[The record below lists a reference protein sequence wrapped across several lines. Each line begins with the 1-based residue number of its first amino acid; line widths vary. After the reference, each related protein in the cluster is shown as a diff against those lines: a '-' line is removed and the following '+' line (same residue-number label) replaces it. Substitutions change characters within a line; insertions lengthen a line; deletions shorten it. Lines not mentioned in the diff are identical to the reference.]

1 MSRTSYQL
9 HDNVAVVSLDDPP
22 INALGHAMRG
32 EIVAAVERGLAD
44 PNVQA
49 IVLIGS
55 ERLFSG
61 GADIREFNTPAMFA
75 EPSLATMIATME
87 DASKPIIV
95 AIAGTCMG
103 GGLELSLGCHYR
115 VAKAGAH
122 IALPEVKIGL
132 LPGAGGTQRLPRLIG
147 VEAALNVIVSGATLP
162 VEQFK
167 GSPLFDAI
175 VDGPLLEG
183 VLAFTQGLLAQ
194 GAPLKRVR
202 DLKVTHPKAD
212 ALLLFARNSIGAVT
226 RHYPAPLKCVDAI
239 EAAVKRR
246 FDDGIEY
253 ERELFG
259 QLMMSEVSHALRHV
273 FFAERAASKIAD
285 VPADTPTRNIA
296 RVGVVGGGTMGSGIA
311 INFLNAGLPVVMLE
325 TSPEAL
331 ERGVASIRKVLEGA
345 VAKGKSTQE
354 KATQR
359 YALLRP
365 TLDYA
370 DFADADLVI
379 EAVYEDIGVKQ
390 TVFQHLDA
398 VCKPGAILAS
408 NTSTLDLNRIAA
420 FTARPQDVIGAHFF
434 SPANVM
440 PLLEVVRG
448 EHTGK
453 DVLAT
458 VMQLAKRIK
467 KTAVVSGVCDGFIG
481 NRMINMYSRAA
492 MALLEEGAS
501 PQQLDAALENFGM
514 AMGPCRMADMAGGD
528 IGWAVRKRQYA
539 EHPAMKRQVI
549 ADRLCERGRFGQK
562 TGAGFYRYEPGR
574 RDALPDPEVDALI
587 AAYRQEAGITPRKI
601 PASEIVERCVYA
613 LINEAA
619 RLLDEGI
626 AQRASDIDVVYLM
639 GYGFPPYRGGPMLYA
654 DRIGLANLI
663 RAIKRFAAAPH
674 AEPGFWEPAPLL
686 TRLAD
691 AGATFH

>member
-9 HDNVAVVSLDDPP
+9 HDNVAVIGLDDPP

-32 EIVAAVERGLAD
+32 EIVAAVVQGLAD
-44 PNVQA
+44 PAVQA

-87 DASKPIIV
+87 DAGKPVIV

-103 GGLELSLGCHYR
+103 GGLELALGCHYR
-115 VAKAGAH
+115 VAKSGAQ

-147 VEAALNVIVSGATLP
+147 VEAALNVIVSGATVP

-167 GSPLFDAI
+167 GSALFDAI

-183 VLAFTQGLLAQ
+183 TLAFAQSVLAQA
-194 GAPLKRVR
+194 APLKRVR
-202 DLKVTHPKAD
+202 DLKVGHPKAD
-212 ALLLFARNSIGAVT
+212 ALFLFARNSIGAVT
-226 RHYPAPLKCVDAI
+226 QHYPAPLKCVDAI

-246 FDDGIEY
+246 FDEGLAY
-253 ERELFG
+253 ERELFA
-259 QLMMSEVSHALRHV
+259 QLMMSEASNALRHV

-285 VPADTPTRNIA
+285 VPADTPTRNIV

-311 INFLNAGLPVVMLE
+311 INFLNAGLPVVLLE
-325 TSPEAL
+325 TSAAAL

-354 KATQR
+354 KATHR
-359 YALLRP
+359 FALLQP

-370 DFADADLVI
+370 GFADADLVI
-379 EAVYEDIGVKQ
+379 EAVYEEMGVKQ

-434 SPANVM
+434 SPAHVM
-440 PLLEVVRG
+440 PLLEVIRG

-501 PQQLDAALENFGM
+501 PQQLDAAMEAFGM
-514 AMGPCRMADMAGGD
+514 AMGPCHMADLAGGD

-539 EHPAMKRQVI
+539 EHPTMKHQVI
-549 ADRLCERGRFGQK
+549 ADRLCELGRFGQK
-562 TGAGFYRYEPGR
+562 AGAGFYRYEPGR
-574 RDALPDPEVDALI
+574 RDALADPEVDALI

-613 LINEAA
+613 LVNEAA

-626 AQRASDIDVVYLM
+626 AQRASDVDVVYLM

-654 DRIGLANLI
+654 DRVGLANVL
-663 RAIKRFAAAPH
+663 RAIKRFAAAPR

-686 TRLAD
+686 ARLAD
-691 AGATFH
+691 AGASFH